1 MFMLKNLAIGW
12 LISRFMGGSRG
23 RSRGG
28 FGFGRSRG
36 GFGFGR
42 SRGGFGFGHGA
53 SGGLL
58 SKLLG
63 SLFGGRRRFG

>member
-12 LISRFMGGSRG
+12 LISRFMGGSR
-23 RSRGG
+23 
-28 FGFGRSRG
+28 GRSRG